1 MSQRDYT
8 KIYIEKLNA
17 PTNKDIIK
25 VEDLDEILTREGIKY
40 VIKYPTKYFY
50 FLKWTIY
57 ILSLVQSWDKGLVV
71 KFYKPMKTLSKY

>member
-8 KIYIEKLNA
+8 KIYIEKHND

-40 VIKYPTKYFY
+40 IIKYPAKYFY
-50 FLKWTIY
+50 FLKGTIY
-57 ILSLVQSWDKGLVV
+57 LLS
-71 KFYKPMKTLSKY
+71 